1 MKKLLIAAAV
11 ALTIGAGSAAQA
23 QSWSVTIGSD
33 YDRYEQRYDYRN
45 DYRHRR
51 AEERRFYS
59 RQPTYWQNRCSRHD
73 IVMRDPYTNRLL
85 CVNRREYERFYRR
98 IGAGHSWG
106 S

>member
-1 MKKLLIAAAV
+1 MKKVLVAALAV
-11 ALTIGAGSAAQA
+11 LALGAGSAAQA
-23 QSWSVTIGSD
+23 QSWSFTIGN
-33 YDRYEQRYDYRN
+33 DRYEQRYDYRN
-45 DYRHRR
+45 EYRHRR

-59 RQPTYWQNRCSRHD
+59 RQPTYWQNRCSRYD
-73 IVMRDPYTNRLL
+73 FVMRDPYTNRLL